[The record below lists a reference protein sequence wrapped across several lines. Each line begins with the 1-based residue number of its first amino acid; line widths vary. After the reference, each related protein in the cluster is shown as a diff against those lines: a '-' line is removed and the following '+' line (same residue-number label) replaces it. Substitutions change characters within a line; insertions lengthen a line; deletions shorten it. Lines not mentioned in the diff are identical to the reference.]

1 MGDGGRR
8 WAIEHGLQVCHPDD
22 LLTEDS
28 KSVYVNHMERLE
40 KCCDS
45 SSDEDGSGKLDTVGA
60 VGVDGMGNVCAACS
74 SGGISL
80 KYPGRIGQAAC
91 YGSGCWAIDGN
102 EDNPA
107 VGICT
112 TGTGEHII
120 KTFLAR
126 ECAEQ
131 LHIRYILTTHSE
143 NVPLLSN

>member
-80 KYPGRIGQAAC
+80 KYPGRIGQVC
-91 YGSGCWAIDGN
+91 MH
-102 EDNPA
+102 
-107 VGICT
+107 IC
-112 TGTGEHII
+112 
-120 KTFLAR
+120 
-126 ECAEQ
+126 
-131 LHIRYILTTHSE
+131 
-143 NVPLLSN
+143 